1 MIDSTR
7 PRLRVATTTRDPNIS
22 DVEETTKG
30 GQNDKACDVMID
42 EPNAK
47 YKPKRGVKLNIL
59 ITLLP
64 FGSISYCWPN
74 PLYTAKSIFT
84 YKVGRW

>member
-47 YKPKRGVKLNIL
+47 YKPKRGV
-59 ITLLP
+59 
-64 FGSISYCWPN
+64 SISYCWPN